1 MFRRWFPCDD
11 LFQPGV
17 AKLLQVHRAVGVKV
31 VNDVRFVAL
40 ANRVEVYG
48 PVFEPQREPAVDGV
62 DGYHEEDAYDV
73 PLQSWHP
80 VVLEVLRDF
89 VECDW
94 DGEEDK
100 DAGDEPGDEV
110 RGPSVAVHVPRA
122 QRERDEH
129 HDVDEDPDGLEDLA
143 EETRHHR
150 ALVAILAEHHHR
162 EGALLLPPA
171 PTTYQC
177 AYHPGARPEG
187 LHATGFERPRV
198 DVDDTGVAL
207 GVTRDAAVVNTEAPT
222 PESRALLWRRPE
234 AH

>member
-1 MFRRWFPCDD
+1 M
-11 LFQPGV
+11 
-17 AKLLQVHRAVGVKV
+17 
-31 VNDVRFVAL
+31 
-40 ANRVEVYG
+40 
-48 PVFEPQREPAVDGV
+48 
-62 DGYHEEDAYDV
+62 

-100 DAGDEPGDEV
+100 DTGDEPRDEV

-150 ALVAILAEHHHR
+150 ALVAILAEHHRR
-162 EGALLLPPA
+162 EGPFCYLRLLQRTNA
-171 PTTYQC
+171 PT
-177 AYHPGARPEG
+177 AWARPEG
-187 LHATGFERPRV
+187 LHATGCERPRV

-207 GVTRDAAVVNTEAPT
+207 GVTREAAVVNTEAPT

-234 AH
+234 AHYL